1 MILNGEKKTL
11 IQTGGLSARNSVT
24 GLYEG
29 SEYEYSEL
37 ARKFIT
43 DPPTIA
49 DGYAEIRT
57 FWFPALQEAILETK
71 TPKEALDEF
80 AEKANATIEKANLQ
94 NKARWKRSSTVDG
107 LLFSK
112 EKSDAGVPW
121 KVHLFL
127 HRASLETC
135 KCVETKM
142 SSRIIHFTKFHELI
156 FILHIYILILKKN

>member
-1 MILNGEKKTL
+1 M
-11 IQTGGLSARNSVT
+11 SARNSIT

-43 DPPTIA
+43 DPPTTA

-80 AEKANATIEKANLQ
+80 ADKANATIEKA
-94 NKARWKRSSTVDG
+94 
-107 LLFSK
+107 
-112 EKSDAGVPW
+112 KSA
-121 KVHLFL
+121 K
-127 HRASLETC
+127 
-135 KCVETKM
+135 
-142 SSRIIHFTKFHELI
+142 
-156 FILHIYILILKKN
+156 

>member
-1 MILNGEKKTL
+1 MKTMKKLEASKKLVDFIVNDPEWGEKNL

-29 SEYEYSEL
+29 SEYDYSEL

-71 TPKEALDEF
+71 TAKEALDEF
-80 AEKANATIEKANLQ
+80 AEKANATIEKA
-94 NKARWKRSSTVDG
+94 
-107 LLFSK
+107 
-112 EKSDAGVPW
+112 KSA
-121 KVHLFL
+121 
-127 HRASLETC
+127 
-135 KCVETKM
+135 
-142 SSRIIHFTKFHELI
+142 
-156 FILHIYILILKKN
+156 NNN